1 MTENQIPQLTTEEV
15 RVLGAL
21 IEKSFTTPD
30 YYPLT
35 LNGLVTAC
43 NQKSSRKPV
52 VNYDND
58 TVMKSIDSLKRK
70 LLVASVTGDGRTI
83 KYRHTIAVKYPLDPA
98 EVTVLGLLFL
108 RGPLTIGE
116 IKNNSGR
123 MYPYDDLQEVLDTLT
138 QLMAYDSPFV
148 QLLPKASGQKES
160 RYAHCF
166 ATFEETSEEKEET
179 DSAYNESL
187 EQRVTQLEEEL
198 RELKEKLKDLL

>member
-1 MTENQIPQLTTEEV
+1 MTENQIPQLTAEEI

-58 TVMKSIDSLKRK
+58 TVMKSIDSLKKK
-70 LLVASVTGDGRTI
+70 LLVANVTGDGRTI

-123 MYPYDDLQEVLDTLT
+123 LYPYDDLQEVLDTLT

-148 QLLPKASGQKES
+148 QLLPKESGQKES

-166 ATFEETSEEKEET
+166 AIFDEITDENEET
-179 DSAYNESL
+179 DSVYNESL

-198 RELKEKLKDLL
+198 RELKEKLKDLF